1 MRGCYEKGNTL
12 SIGTEMELH
21 GIGVGRYSGAGVI
34 FGGCGTVAAG
44 SGSGTDSA

>member
-1 MRGCYEKGNTL
+1 MRGCYEKGNTP

-34 FGGCGTVAAG
+34 FDGCATVAAAFDF
-44 SGSGTDSA
+44 GTDSA